1 MAVTEKKLR
10 GLQDIRTLSG
20 KGSQALPPHKA
31 YMKLACLEME
41 KVRRG
46 EERSSALARV
56 RNIDARF
63 SDIDVEKE
71 ALLDSLDQQNAVR
84 RSKSHIPFR
93 MVSPATASA
102 TALATKPGAEED
114 STLEEY
120 GNDGGESRLRTG
132 FNVSY

>member
-1 MAVTEKKLR
+1 MAVIEKKLR

-31 YMKLACLEME
+31 YMRIACLEME
-41 KVRRG
+41 KARRG
-46 EERSSALARV
+46 EERSNALARV

-71 ALLDSLDQQNAVR
+71 ALLNSLAQQ
-84 RSKSHIPFR
+84 
-93 MVSPATASA
+93 ATGRCSA
-102 TALATKPGAEED
+102 LHTTSCEEEAI
-114 STLEEY
+114 LEEQV
-120 GNDGGESRLRTG
+120 NNGGEGRLRTG